1 MTLLVLL
8 VMALATTYVGTIEAA
23 FSALMRL
30 SLRLTV
36 ERNGR
41 AAGLGPY
48 LDDPVLLFVPLR
60 LLLGLIIAVT
70 TIFLATLTGVDDVKD
85 PGVLLLSMA
94 GFFLVFEHLLPLLIV
109 RRDPERVLIRLLP
122 TFTLFERILKP
133 VTLSLVGLITTLRP
147 VRHNKE
153 TQTEAQE
160 NGSEAA
166 ETGDA
171 AHAYLEAG
179 EQEGLIEREERRLI
193 ESIVDFGDTLVGE
206 VMTPRPDVVAVPID
220 ITLAGLRQVF
230 VEQQYSR
237 VPVFK
242 ETLDHIQGFVFIKD
256 LLRLLDEQPSD
267 QVVPRLLRPA
277 YFVPETKK
285 VSELLKEFQRQ
296 QVQSAVVVDEY
307 GGTAGLVTIEDLLEE
322 IVGEIRDEYDVE
334 SESVQDEGNGVFV
347 FSGKAD
353 IDEMGERLGVEI
365 PRDGFGTVGGYL
377 VTQLGRVPASGE
389 TFEIGGLHI
398 EVLDVERRRV
408 GHVRVARS
416 VPTSAEQAAGETV

>member
-1 MTLLVLL
+1 MTLLVLAL
-8 VMALATTYVGTIEAA
+8 MAVATTYVGTIEAA

-36 ERNGR
+36 ERQGR

-48 LDDPVLLFVPLR
+48 LDDPVLLFVPVR
-60 LLLGLIIAVT
+60 LLLGLIIAIT

-94 GFFLVFEHLLPLLIV
+94 GFFLVFEHLPPLLIV
-109 RRDPERVLIRLLP
+109 RRNPERVLIRLLP
-122 TFTLFERILKP
+122 TFQVFERILKP
-133 VTLSLVGLITTLRP
+133 VTLSLVGLITTIRP
-147 VRHNKE
+147 VRRE
-153 TQTEAQE
+153 PGAEPEPGGAE
-160 NGSEAA
+160 NGEP
-166 ETGDA
+166 DHA

-179 EQEGLIEREERRLI
+179 EQEGLIEREERRLL
-193 ESIVDFGDTLVGE
+193 ESIVDFGDTLVRE
-206 VMTPRPDVVAVPID
+206 VMTPRPDIVAVPIEA
-220 ITLAGLRQVF
+220 TLAELRQLF
-230 VEQQYSR
+230 AEQQYSR
-237 VPVFK
+237 VPVYK
-242 ETLDHIQGFVFIKD
+242 ETLDQIQGFVFIKD
-256 LLRLLDEQPSD
+256 LVRLTEGAPGEA
-267 QVVPRLLRPA
+267 VVPRLLRPA
-277 YFVPETKK
+277 FFVPETKR

-296 QVQSAVVVDEY
+296 QVQTAVVVDEY

-334 SESVQDEGNGVFV
+334 TESVQDEGNGAFV

-353 IDEMGERLGVEI
+353 IDELTERLGIEV

-389 TFEIGGLHI
+389 TFTIDGLHI

-408 GHVRVARS
+408 GHVRVRRS
-416 VPTSAEQAAGETV
+416 QPAPEAAGEAV